1 MPRPYTPPM
10 AKMIELPPSLLLAK
24 RGLTPEEAWGE
35 AEDRLHEALPLLLL
49 DKDGP
54 TYIGSP
60 FEGGYL
66 AGFLMDPSKEGK
78 APEGWE
84 EIEFEG
90 CSGLMEEILEDR
102 ETSLAHLMEE
112 ARMLSL
118 LVEEEPLDLARGGI
132 PYLFLPAREAG

>member
-1 MPRPYTPPM
+1 M

-49 DKDGP
+49 DNDGP

-90 CSGLMEEILEDR
+90 CSGLMEE
-102 ETSLAHLMEE
+102 